1 MLDTHLGPGF
11 RLFEVKICH
20 SPLDIERRLNIA
32 HPRLPFRNVLFANAQ
47 PCVDLLGL
55 LRLKHGA
62 IVADQHCGG
71 SVKTDSS
78 VEYNQVGGQ
87 DLSRMRWCFSALQ
100 ADRKHFDEKLW
111 RI

>member
-62 IVADQHCGG
+62 DRVAENAVWSYLNPLPEC
-71 SVKTDSS
+71 
-78 VEYNQVGGQ
+78 
-87 DLSRMRWCFSALQ
+87 LPI
-100 ADRKHFDEKLW
+100 EKLLSFFNERVDAIYVDDVQIVVPRTPW
-111 RI
+111 SE